1 MMCKL
6 SAHSLG
12 VGLYRHYLLHVSF
25 QMDFLSKREG
35 PFSNSSVGRGSFIP
49 MVGAICF
56 GSKLFLSIGK
66 VKLPSYT
73 DRLCNILHT
82 RNGKQLYCFSSLTT
96 SAWNFCDLLEY
107 FRWPCCFPSLVSF
120 GLRFRC
126 ILCSMA
132 AIITRMMKYG
142 YLVVSDQ
149 TLHQVIN

>member
-12 VGLYRHYLLHVSF
+12 VGLYRHQLLYVSF
-25 QMDFLSKREG
+25 QMDFYRSERV
-35 PFSNSSVGRGSFIP
+35 PSVIPLQAGVPSFQWWGQF
-49 MVGAICF
+49 VLDQSCF
-56 GSKLFLSIGK
+56 YLTGK
-66 VKLPSYT
+66 VKLTSYT
-73 DRLCNILHT
+73 GHLCNILHT

-120 GLRFRC
+120 GLQFRC
-126 ILCSMA
+126 ILWSMA

-149 TLHQVIN
+149 MMHKVIN